1 MATIKNLR
9 GGGKKKSPFFSLF
22 SSGGSFVA
30 NFSNPRTVVERLK
43 KNSRDRHKVF
53 SVNNN

>member
-1 MATIKNLR
+1 MARIKNLK
-9 GGGKKKSPFFSLF
+9 GGGKKKSRFFALM

-30 NFSNPRTVVERLK
+30 NFSNPRTVVERLR
-43 KNSRDRHKVF
+43 KNSRDRTKVF